1 MYATTFEPVNP
12 GSIPV
17 KPCHAPAKPRDHKEA
32 DLVAQLRAGDQIAF
46 HGLVERYESKIY
58 RVAYG
63 ILGNREDADEIAQ
76 EVFAKVYFSI
86 RQFDARS
93 SLYTWIY
100 RIAVNECY
108 GFLRRK
114 RLKLVYESATADNA
128 LSMRMQAVADTH
140 PAPDQILMQRDFV
153 NKLLARVPE
162 NDRLLLLLKEVE
174 GFSLAE
180 LSEMTGLNLNTLKVR
195 LFRTRQSLIKAAA
208 QLEPPSW
215 AAGRVEVIQ

>member
-1 MYATTFEPVNP
+1 VYATTFEPVNP

-17 KPCHAPAKPRDHKEA
+17 SPCHAPAKPRDHKEA

-46 HGLVERYESKIY
+46 HGLVERYESKIH
-58 RVAYG
+58 RIAYG

-114 RLKLVYESATADNA
+114 RLKLGYQSATADKRAFDAYASCCRSAFGTRPDPHAEGLRQQTAGSCSGKRPAPAAVERGGGILAGRTVRDDRPEFKHPQGAA
-128 LSMRMQAVADTH
+128 LSDPSESYQSGCS
-140 PAPDQILMQRDFV
+140 
-153 NKLLARVPE
+153 ARA
-162 NDRLLLLLKEVE
+162 
-174 GFSLAE
+174 AE
-180 LSEMTGLNLNTLKVR
+180 
-195 LFRTRQSLIKAAA
+195 
-208 QLEPPSW
+208 P
-215 AAGRVEVIQ
+215 GRR